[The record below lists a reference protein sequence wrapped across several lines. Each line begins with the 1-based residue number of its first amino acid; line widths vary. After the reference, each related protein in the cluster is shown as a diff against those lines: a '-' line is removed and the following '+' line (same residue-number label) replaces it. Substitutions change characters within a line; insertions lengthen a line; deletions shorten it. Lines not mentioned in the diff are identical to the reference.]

1 MSKLQSYTVS
11 AGITGVFNFEVA
23 APDPDTAITLAMED
37 WRAHG
42 SANWS
47 SCGPAE
53 TPRFQVEEVSD
64 IPDADTKTYL
74 VSFTVTDRLDARIQ
88 ATSEDEAR
96 RIAKALRD
104 NEGTYEGAFEI
115 ANSENSDMEIQEV
128 VS

>member
-1 MSKLQSYTVS
+1 MSPLKSYTVS

-23 APDPDTAITLAMED
+23 AQDPETAITLAKDD
-37 WRAHG
+37 WHAHG

-53 TPRFQVEEVSD
+53 TPHFQVEQESD

-74 VSFTVTDRLDARIQ
+74 VSFTVTDRLDARIR
-88 ATSEDEAR
+88 ATSEVEAR
-96 RIAKALRD
+96 RIAKALRG
-104 NEGTYEGAFEI
+104 NNGTYEGSFDVV
-115 ANSENSDMEIQEV
+115 NSETTDMEIDEV

>member
-1 MSKLQSYTVS
+1 MSQLKSYTVS
-11 AGITGVFNFEVA
+11 AGILGVFNFEVA
-23 APDPDTAITLAMED
+23 APNQETAITLAKDD
-37 WRAHG
+37 WQAHG
-42 SANWS
+42 SANWE

-53 TPRFQVEEVSD
+53 TPHFQVEQESE

-74 VSFTVTDRLDARIQ
+74 VSFTVTDRMDARIR

-96 RIAKALRD
+96 LIAKALRD

-115 ANSENSDMEIQEV
+115 ASSENSDLEIEEV